1 MVCLG
6 FEPMGHRMVAADETA
21 EQWRPLEEVEF
32 SAEMS
37 KVPFPNSNSQFN
49 SVFELNA
56 TLSINPPTP

>member
-1 MVCLG
+1 
-6 FEPMGHRMVAADETA
+6 MGHRMVAADETA